1 MSTSLSISVEAL
13 ESSGSP
19 QIQLSQLHLNV
30 ERLEN
35 VDAYLVKAGE
45 ELPLTPSELGVR
57 FVVGL
62 MSLIQVDGVFVTG
75 TAAAAVT
82 ILVTFVVVVVVIV
95 SSGVIFVF
103 VGVDGDDR

>member
-1 MSTSLSISVEAL
+1 M
-13 ESSGSP
+13 
-19 QIQLSQLHLNV
+19 
-30 ERLEN
+30 
-35 VDAYLVKAGE
+35 
-45 ELPLTPSELGVR
+45 TPSELGVR

-82 ILVTFVVVVVVIV
+82 ILVTFVVVDVVVVVIV